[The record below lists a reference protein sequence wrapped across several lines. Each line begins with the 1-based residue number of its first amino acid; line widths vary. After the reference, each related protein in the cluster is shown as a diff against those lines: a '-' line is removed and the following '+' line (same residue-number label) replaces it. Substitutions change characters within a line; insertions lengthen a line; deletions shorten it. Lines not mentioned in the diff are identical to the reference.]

1 MLSASS
7 SFRHLR
13 YAGLC
18 TCRYSFST
26 MFQRNPAGQK
36 MHVIEWGVCRWQTVL
51 YTWLNLNRRLNFVLC
66 SGKICVS
73 RLLWRAHMIGAGEE
87 DYLAALQTHSDTIDR
102 KAYFELAPRFQC
114 FDLSSIE
121 TKIVGHTGEV
131 KHWWR
136 RREYSISGSL
146 EIQDMVRG
154 YSFDIRFTLGG
165 NIQSGYS
172 EHGFPSSTHTRA
184 HLVPNQGSSRPA
196 FASRLKWD
204 RVSLMGIRVEFE
216 TKCQCLYWSLI
227 ESLGKQKFAASDHPE
242 SPFLQKVGSGSGP
255 TVSFPLIWLWQ
266 TGQPLAGC

>member
-1 MLSASS
+1 MGCVDDKLFCTHDWIWTDDWILCSALARYVSAGSCGEHTWLEQARRIIWRHFRHTPIQLTGRHISS
-7 SFRHLR
+7 SLPD
-13 YAGLC
+13 
-18 TCRYSFST
+18 S
-26 MFQRNPAGQK
+26 N
-36 MHVIEWGVCRWQTVL
+36 VL
-51 YTWLNLNRRLNFVLC
+51 IWARL
-66 SGKICVS
+66 KPE
-73 RLLWRAHMIGAGEE
+73 LL
-87 DYLAALQTHSDTIDR
+87 DTR
-102 KAYFELAPRFQC
+102 
-114 FDLSSIE
+114 
-121 TKIVGHTGEV
+121 TGEV

-136 RREYSISGSL
+136 QREYSISGSL

>member
-1 MLSASS
+1 MTNCFVHMIEFEQTIEFCALLWQDMCQPAPVASTHDWSRRGGLSGGTSDT
-7 SFRHLR
+7 LR
-13 YAGLC
+13 YNWQEGIFRARSQIPMFWSELDLNQNCC
-18 TCRYSFST
+18 THC
-26 MFQRNPAGQK
+26 
-36 MHVIEWGVCRWQTVL
+36 
-51 YTWLNLNRRLNFVLC
+51 
-66 SGKICVS
+66 
-73 RLLWRAHMIGAGEE
+73 
-87 DYLAALQTHSDTIDR
+87 
-102 KAYFELAPRFQC
+102 
-114 FDLSSIE
+114 
-121 TKIVGHTGEV
+121 TGEV